1 MSQSLISVIVPV
13 YNVKEYLNTCVESIL
28 NQTHENLEVILVDD
42 GSTDG
47 SGEICDSYAKTDT
60 RVQVLHT
67 TNGGQAAARNRGIEV
82 CKGEYLTFI
91 DSDDSM
97 EPELIETLYLAQ
109 KKSGANL
116 VSCRWRN
123 VYEDG
128 RIERSSGQTSGSVN
142 VGKEE
147 ALRRMLYQID
157 TDVCVWAKL
166 YQRDLFKSLRFE
178 EGKILK
184 EIVQETGKS
193 MLENV
198 DKYKYLQEDY
208 KEYIELWIH
217 EIKLPIAAGKMII
230 ENNKSEVT
238 ESINEELDKIENYIE
253 QALFYARSNTVEK
266 DYYIKKVN
274 LKEIVNSSIIKNKR
288 NLIQNKINIDAHDIN
303 TIVYTDHKWC
313 MFILSQIIQNAVK
326 YSKEDSKKIEIY
338 SEIKKE
344 NTILYIKDNGIGIR
358 KGEITRVFEKGF
370 TGENGRKRGQKAT
383 GIGLY
388 LCKKLCNKL
397 GLGLEL
403 NSEKDVGTEVKI
415 VFPKSSFI
423 SETF

>member
-1 MSQSLISVIVPV
+1 M
-13 YNVKEYLNTCVESIL
+13 
-28 NQTHENLEVILVDD
+28 
-42 GSTDG
+42 
-47 SGEICDSYAKTDT
+47 
-60 RVQVLHT
+60 
-67 TNGGQAAARNRGIEV
+67 
-82 CKGEYLTFI
+82 
-91 DSDDSM
+91 
-97 EPELIETLYLAQ
+97 
-109 KKSGANL
+109 
-116 VSCRWRN
+116 
-123 VYEDG
+123 
-128 RIERSSGQTSGSVN
+128 
-142 VGKEE
+142 
-147 ALRRMLYQID
+147 
-157 TDVCVWAKL
+157 
-166 YQRDLFKSLRFE
+166 
-178 EGKILK
+178 
-184 EIVQETGKS
+184 
-193 MLENV
+193 
-198 DKYKYLQEDY
+198 
-208 KEYIELWIH
+208 
-217 EIKLPIAAGKMII
+217 
-230 ENNKSEVT
+230 
-238 ESINEELDKIENYIE
+238 
-253 QALFYARSNTVEK
+253 
-266 DYYIKKVN
+266 N

-344 NTILYIKDNGIGIR
+344 NTILYIKD
-358 KGEITRVFEKGF
+358 KGF